1 MINGYEGVRRAMV
14 IGISRLFPLVFM
26 AFAVLLVQLAQSRA
40 FAEDLKQSGT
50 IEIEQVQ
57 IAFIGSGNLGGGV
70 LNFQGQKYPFTLGGL
85 GVGGFGISTMT
96 AKGEVYNLAD
106 VADFEG
112 AYGQARYGVVVG
124 ELDSGELWLEN
135 TSGVYIH
142 LKTERVGIALS
153 LGVDAVY
160 IDLD

>member
-1 MINGYEGVRRAMV
+1 MV
-14 IGISRLFPLVFM
+14 IGISRLSPLVFM

-70 LNFQGQKYPFTLGGL
+70 LNFHGHEYPFTIGGL
-85 GVGGFGISTMT
+85 GIGGFGISTMT
-96 AKGEVYNLAD
+96 AKGEVYNLAN

-124 ELDSGELWLEN
+124 ELHSGELWLEN

-142 LKTERVGIALS
+142 LETERVGVALA
-153 LGVDAVY
+153 LGADAIY
-160 IDLD
+160 IGLD